1 MYVQSMDLT
10 IKDLQKVYE
19 KLITASP
26 KWFNLGLALG
36 LSDHDL
42 INIKIKN
49 NHEDNDPC
57 LRDMLTELLHTQRVT
72 WGLLSD
78 GLKANTVKLINLA
91 ETVAGITS
99 FISYFLHSAAVYY
112 VMLDCA
118 GEKVSVT
125 PVVSVCEV
133 GSADYI

>member
-1 MYVQSMDLT
+1 MT

-26 KWFNLGLALG
+26 KWFNLGLTLG

-49 NHEDNDPC
+49 REDNDPC
-57 LRDMLTELLHTQRVT
+57 LRDMLTELLHTQHVT

-78 GLKANTVKLINLA
+78 GLRANTVKLYNLA
-91 ETVAGITS
+91 DTIAG
-99 FISYFLHSAAVYY
+99 
-112 VMLDCA
+112 
-118 GEKVSVT
+118 
-125 PVVSVCEV
+125 
-133 GSADYI
+133 